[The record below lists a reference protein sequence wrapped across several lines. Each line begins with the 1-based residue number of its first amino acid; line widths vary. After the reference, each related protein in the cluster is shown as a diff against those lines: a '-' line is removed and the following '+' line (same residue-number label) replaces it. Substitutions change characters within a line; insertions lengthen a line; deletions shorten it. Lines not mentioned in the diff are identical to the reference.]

1 MSSKSDDE
9 KISPPKKGK
18 KTGPK
23 GSYAV
28 KKVIDRMS
36 EAEKSQFR
44 RKYYIDHVA
53 KYKLGK
59 EIGISHQLVDKLI
72 KAVGPLQPSDLTS

>member
-1 MSSKSDDE
+1 MNSKSNDDE
-9 KISPPKKGK
+9 ISPPTKGK

-28 KKVIDRMS
+28 KKVVDRMS
-36 EAEKSQFR
+36 DEEKSQFR
-44 RKYYIDHVA
+44 KKYYIDHIP

-72 KAVGPLQPSDLTS
+72 EEVGPLLPNDLPS

>member
-1 MSSKSDDE
+1 MSDNE
-9 KISPPKKGK
+9 KISPLKKVR

-28 KKVIDRMS
+28 KKVVERMS
-36 EAEKSQFR
+36 DKDKSQFR
-44 RKYYIDHVA
+44 KKYYIDHVA

-59 EIGISHQLVDKLI
+59 EIGISHQLVNKLI
-72 KAVGPLQPSDLTS
+72 KAVGPLQPSDLT

>member
-9 KISPPKKGK
+9 KISPPKKGN

-28 KKVIDRMS
+28 KKIIDRMS
-36 EAEKSQFR
+36 EEEKSQFR
-44 RKYYIDHVA
+44 KKYYIDRVS

-72 KAVGPLQPSDLTS
+72 KAVGPLQPSELTS